1 MFRSETSSGPIVDL
15 TLDPNAPPLAKDL
28 TFAMNVAMYN
38 ADWDVLVTQTTKK
51 LASPARKA
59 FTEFMFITAN
69 HPYYEKFALT
79 RPLTRKEKSQRMH
92 AVSSTVHIIYH
103 ILWHCRVKIPGVKQ
117 KTQQQTM
124 ADVPEAKASHV
135 ISIGKDIKDQV
146 LYAIRRLAGSRRNSL
161 RNRQLKVPQ

>member
-1 MFRSETSSGPIVDL
+1 
-15 TLDPNAPPLAKDL
+15 
-28 TFAMNVAMYN
+28 
-38 ADWDVLVTQTTKK
+38 
-51 LASPARKA
+51 
-59 FTEFMFITAN
+59 
-69 HPYYEKFALT
+69 
-79 RPLTRKEKSQRMH
+79 MH

-161 RNRQLKVPQ
+161 RNRQLKVCVCVCVCVCVSVCRCVSHCVCVCVCGTVRVCGPVCGCVALCVCVWHCVRVCVALCTTVIDSHIDSHFLS